1 MQKKTKLIVICAI
14 ALILLVITAIIF
26 KVFILDNNESEN
38 DDSYS
43 LQIDMINDQV
53 NVDVM
58 VYGEEPGFRKDFE
71 WRRIDAISKDSLK
84 NDILHGYRWLI
95 IFDQD
100 GAVEMTDDELLLIKD
115 KVEENSL
122 NMLYIGEKYLENFKR
137 LGFTDG
143 IDDGEYS
150 FAYIGID
157 NSADLPQQK
166 NYAVHGMWTETDVE
180 LQKYN
185 NELLQ
190 EIIVNF
196 IYEYSYK

>member
-14 ALILLVITAIIF
+14 SLILLVSTAIIF
-26 KVFILDNNESEN
+26 KFFILDNNESEK

-43 LQIDMINDQV
+43 LQIDMINDCV

-58 VYGEEPGFRKDFE
+58 VYGEEPGFREGFE
-71 WRRIDAISKDSLK
+71 WRRIDNISKKSLK
-84 NDILHGYRWLI
+84 NDILHVYRWLI
-95 IFDQD
+95 IFDYD

-115 KVEENSL
+115 KVEGGSL
-122 NMLYIGEKYLENFKR
+122 NMLYIGEKYLDDFKR
-137 LGFTDG
+137 LGFTEGFDV
-143 IDDGEYS
+143 GECS
-150 FAYIGID
+150 FGYIGVG
-157 NSADLPQQK
+157 NPADIPQQK
-166 NYAVHGMWTETDVE
+166 NHAVHGMWTETDVE

-196 IYEYSYK
+196 IYEYSYR